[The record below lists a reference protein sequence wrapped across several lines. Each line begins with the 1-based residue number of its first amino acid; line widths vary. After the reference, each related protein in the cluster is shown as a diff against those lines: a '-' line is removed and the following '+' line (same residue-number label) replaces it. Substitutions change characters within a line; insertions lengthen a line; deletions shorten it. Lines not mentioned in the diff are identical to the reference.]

1 MSRVVVVA
9 RTCGWARLTHT
20 FELQKYVFSAMYTSL
35 SAKMIAAK
43 NTFFRRSIG
52 PGRPNVLE
60 MKRAVTAEETLIAR
74 RKKVEI
80 LDLLR

>member
-1 MSRVVVVA
+1 
-9 RTCGWARLTHT
+9 
-20 FELQKYVFSAMYTSL
+20 MYTSL

-60 MKRAVTAEETLIAR
+60 MKRAVTAEETLIVR
-74 RKKVEI
+74 RKKLKFLIGFDEMGSFGI
-80 LDLLR
+80 FRNL

>member
-1 MSRVVVVA
+1 
-9 RTCGWARLTHT
+9 
-20 FELQKYVFSAMYTSL
+20 MYTSL

-74 RKKVEI
+74 RKKLKFLICFDEMGSFGI
-80 LDLLR
+80 FRNL

>member
-1 MSRVVVVA
+1 
-9 RTCGWARLTHT
+9 
-20 FELQKYVFSAMYTSL
+20 MYTSL
-35 SAKMIAAK
+35 SAKMIAVK

-52 PGRPNVLE
+52 PERPNVLE